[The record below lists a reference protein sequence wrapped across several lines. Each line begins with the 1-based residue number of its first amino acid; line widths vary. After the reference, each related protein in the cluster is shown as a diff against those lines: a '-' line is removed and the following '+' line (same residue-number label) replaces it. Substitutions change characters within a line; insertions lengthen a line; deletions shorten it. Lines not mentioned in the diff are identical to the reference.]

1 MSKLDWLRCESL
13 FIFMSVCLPSKDLES
28 CHPLNRFIKLIKHKI
43 QMSKLSLSCDWDM
56 RVYRSVCLSS
66 AALKSCPPHL
76 ISELPTWCQLQI
88 EKDKSEVYSH
98 LLREDCVQKFIFQ
111 ILTFQEFSGWDGIQL
126 GPSGEKLARYERI
139 ILPTKCKL
147 SLEGRGRKLNS
158 GLSSSSRYNPAISVA
173 RAHFILQLEVVA
185 CFGFSRFSR
194 LWDGGEGTTLHLMT
208 CCWHVGWLVGLGGRK
223 GTLWNVEWHQIECGA
238 LWNVIK

>member
-126 GPSGEKLARYERI
+126 GPSGGKLARYERI
-139 ILPTKCKL
+139 FLPTKCKL
-147 SLEGRGRKLNS
+147 SLEGRGRKLKMSKCEIFYFEPEAGFSSNS
-158 GLSSSSRYNPAISVA
+158 LCVA
-173 RAHFILQLEVVA
+173 RAHLSFNL
-185 CFGFSRFSR
+185 R
-194 LWDGGEGTTLHLMT
+194 W
-208 CCWHVGWLVGLGGRK
+208 WHVLDSQGSQGYEMEAK
-223 GTLWNVEWHQIECGA
+223 APHCI
-238 LWNVIK
+238 